1 MGVPKA
7 YAGRNGRGYVTR
19 MLETAQDYYARLLAA
34 TDGEGRLP
42 ALTEDALSGWDIFP
56 YEQDSLVVR
65 SLAPLSDVEAPR
77 WGEDPRQCWCADP
90 GSAVERAVWRNER
103 WVVVPET
110 ESPVLPVW
118 LVLMPLDHH
127 DLGDLPPDLA
137 AELGVLVVAL
147 TAAVESLPSVGRAHV
162 NKWGDGGAHL
172 HLQFLGRPARVGQLR
187 GSCLPDWVEHL
198 PPVPDGVVREN
209 LAEVMDRFVATIGGQ
224 VQRSGPGSPFSA
236 PASSDTPTDR

>member
-1 MGVPKA
+1 
-7 YAGRNGRGYVTR
+7 

-34 TDGEGRLP
+34 TDDEGRLP
-42 ALTEDALSGWDIFP
+42 ALAEDALSGWEIFP
-56 YEQDSLVVR
+56 YEPDSLVVR
-65 SLAPLSDVEAPR
+65 PLAPLAGVEAPR

-110 ESPVLPVW
+110 EAPVLPVW
-118 LVLMPLDHH
+118 LVLMPLEHH

-137 AELGVLVVAL
+137 AELGVLLVAL

-172 HLQFLGRPARVGQLR
+172 HLQFLGRPARVGQFR

-198 PPVPDGVVREN
+198 PPVPDVVVREN
-209 LAEVMDRFVATIGGQ
+209 LAAVMDRFVAVVGGQ
-224 VQRSGPGSPFSA
+224 VRLSPPGSPGSAPGSPGSA
-236 PASSDTPTDR
+236 PASPGSPGSAPASWDTRTDR